1 MLPTH
6 INFDHIPIPDTPNY
20 YLACPKGYCPQKT
33 ANITPTFNRN
43 LMQLTQA
50 WQTVMHNQ
58 PRITQIYTDPTKH
71 EYTYIQRS
79 FLFRFPDYIYVK
91 FIALD
96 NNTSSL
102 IIFSRSK
109 YGYSDLGVNKRR
121 VLRWLKELAKIIVTD

>member
-1 MLPTH
+1 MLAKH
-6 INFDHIPIPDTPNY
+6 INFDDISIPNTPNY
-20 YLACPKGYCPQKT
+20 YLACPKDYCQQST
-33 ANITPTFNRN
+33 AKATPNFNRN
-43 LMQLTQA
+43 LVQLTKS
-50 WQTVMHNQ
+50 WQTLMDSQ
-58 PRITQIYTDPTKH
+58 PRVTEIYADSNKH

-121 VLRWLKELAKIIVTD
+121 VLRWLKALAKRTATD